1 MKKIPEKIRN
11 KISLSAAIISVV
23 AFIAA
28 CICYYA
34 SLKTWSIIAFIV
46 SFVSLIVSAIFTP
59 HTKKVVS
66 PAKEEKKAEINE
78 EKPKVEK
85 GEFISDK
92 EWDELEEE
100 EEELDYIDDDLEE
113 P

>member
-1 MKKIPEKIRN
+1 MRKKIRD
-11 KISLSAAIISVV
+11 KISLSTAIISVV
-23 AFIAA
+23 AFIAG
-28 CICYYA
+28 CICQYV

-46 SFVSLIVSAIFTP
+46 FFVSLVVSAIFTP

-66 PAKEEKKAEINE
+66 PTIEEKKAEINE

-85 GEFISDK
+85 DEFISDK

-100 EEELDYIDDDLEE
+100 EEELEYIDDDLEE